1 MDTKELERFCPW
13 ARQELVGAV
22 RRGMVQLGVD
32 GAGRAQWPAG
42 SEAVAGRALSPEE
55 RARRDRLMAEAAAA
69 GDAAFAEREA
79 YSWFNRLMALR
90 YMELHGLLPWG
101 GRALSAADGSFAP
114 ELATRAA
121 DLPLASLDRAAYLER
136 AAESDDEGAFR
147 LALEAACAELAGALP
162 GVFEGASCDLLP
174 KGLLARGEHNVLQH
188 LVEDVPEDSWEDVEA
203 LGWAYQF
210 YNSERKDD
218 FFKSKRKA
226 TVEDI
231 APATQLFTPDWI
243 VRYMV
248 QNSLGRL
255 WMLNNPDSPLKQR
268 MEFYIEPDAE
278 HEDFLRISGP
288 EEITFLDP
296 ACGSG
301 HILVYAFQ
309 LLTEMYREHG
319 WRDRDIARS
328 ILESNLFGYEIDPRA
343 AQIAQ
348 TALCMEA
355 LSLDRR
361 WLSRGVAADVRVLQ
375 SIKIDQD
382 ALDPASAL
390 RERPQ
395 PLDALERL
403 GEIGSLFE
411 PSPDDMGALKAE
423 LMHSLSDDLFVAKAQ
438 DSVKE
443 AHDTCEAL
451 SRRFDVVVANPP
463 YMGSSSFNPFVAKW
477 IKKSYPDSCRDLCTA
492 FIERGYKLAKDRGYA
507 AMVTMQSWMFLGSFE
522 RMRERM
528 IERAG
533 IVSMAHIGPRAFD
546 AIGGEVVNVTAAI
559 LHNAPMAGEGSYIR
573 LVDVAGSEPKRA
585 ALLEAVQ
592 NPGCGWFYRADASSF
607 HDIPGSPI
615 AYWVGNGIRNIINSE
630 NRSSTRFEVGSGLST
645 GDNERFLRYHWE
657 VSSSE
662 LSADGITPAK
672 WYFFQKGG
680 EFRKWYG
687 NLEHVVNWREDGRE
701 IKYWVTHNPRD
712 PKTTSWSRRIFNTH
726 LYFKDGISWSVIS
739 SSLISFRWIDSRAM
753 ISNAAGGLFDMS
765 DTGCFSSDLLYTLAA
780 FNTSQWAMV
789 FNLFNPTLN
798 FSSGIISKA
807 PLPLNGSA
815 EKESVISIAQQCVHL
830 SQLDWDTRETSCDF
844 KRNALL

>member
-13 ARQELVGAV
+13 ARQELVDAV

-32 GAGRAQWPAG
+32 QASREQWPAG

-55 RARRDRLMAEAAAA
+55 RTRRDRLMAGAAAA

-121 DLPLASLDRAAYLER
+121 DLPLANLDRAAYLER

-174 KGLLARGEHNVLQH
+174 KGLLARGEHNVVQH
-188 LVEDVPEDSWEDVEA
+188 LVEDVPEASWEDVEA

-226 TVEDI
+226 AAEDI

-255 WMLNNPDSPLKQR
+255 WMLNNPESPLKGQ
-268 MEFYIEPDAE
+268 MEFYIDPDAE
-278 HEDFLRISGP
+278 HEDFLRVSGP

-309 LLTEMYREHG
+309 LLTEMYRERG

-328 ILESNLFGYEIDPRA
+328 ILESNLSGYEIDPRA
-343 AQIAQ
+343 VQIAQ

-361 WLSRGVAADVRVLQ
+361 WLSRGVAADVRVLGNIELDEEQ
-375 SIKIDQD
+375 VPDTLAKSGLAD
-382 ALDPASAL
+382 AISH
-390 RERPQ
+390 
-395 PLDALERL
+395 L
-403 GEIGSLFE
+403 GEIGSLLD
-411 PSPDDMGALKAE
+411 PTA
-423 LMHSLSDDLFVAKAQ
+423 DDLAVLDAAVATIGSSDLLGSALRGQ
-438 DSVKE
+438 LLE
-443 AHDTCEAL
+443 ARGQLGAL

-463 YMGSSSFNPFVAKW
+463 YMGSGSFNPFVAKW
-477 IKKSYPDSCRDLCTA
+477 IKKHYPDSCRDLCTA

-546 AIGGEVVNVTAAI
+546 AIGGEVVNVTAAV
-559 LHNAPMAGEGSYIR
+559 LHNAPLAGEGSYIR
-573 LVDVAGSEPKRA
+573 LVDIAGSEPKRA
-585 ALLEAVQ
+585 ALLEAVR
-592 NPGCGWFYRADASSF
+592 NPDCGWFHRADASTF

-615 AYWVGNGIRNIINSE
+615 AYWASEGLLTAFSTGQKVKDVCRPTAGIR
-630 NRSSTRFEVGSGLST
+630 T
-645 GDNERFLRYHWE
+645 GDNEQFLRLWWE
-657 VSSSE
+657 PST
-662 LSADGITPAK
+662 SAFYNPSLGTDESNRNKARWFPCT
-672 WYFFQKGG
+672 KGG
-680 EFRKWYG
+680 PFRKWYG
-687 NLEHVVNWREDGRE
+687 NLEYALDWEDDGRRLR
-701 IKYWVTHNPRD
+701 KFPGCDNAG
-712 PKTTSWSRRIFNTH
+712 TSYFFQLGCTWST
-726 LYFKDGISWSVIS
+726 IS
-739 SSLISFRWIDSRAM
+739 SSKISLRLTPKGCTYEHCGSAMFSQDINALISCAALQNSSIGDQVHSILSPSLSFREASVGNFPLALPDNLDSIVKLATSN
-753 ISNAAGGLFDMS
+753 IS
-765 DTGCFSSDLLYTLAA
+765 Y
-780 FNTSQWAMV
+780 
-789 FNLFNPTLN
+789 
-798 FSSGIISKA
+798 SKT
-807 PLPLNGSA
+807 
-815 EKESVISIAQQCVHL
+815 
-830 SQLDWDTRETSCDF
+830 DWDSQETSWGF
-844 KRNALL
+844 KRNPLV

>member
-22 RRGMVQLGVD
+22 RHGMVQLGVD
-32 GAGRAQWPAG
+32 EAGRAQWPAG

-55 RARRDRLMAEAAAA
+55 RERRDRLMAEAAAA
-69 GDAAFAEREA
+69 GDDAFAEREA

-121 DLPLASLDRAAYLER
+121 DLPLANLDRAAYLER

-174 KGLLARGEHNVLQH
+174 KGLLARGEHNVIQR

-226 TVEDI
+226 VAEDI

-255 WMLNNPDSPLKQR
+255 WMLNNPESPLKQR
-268 MEFYIEPDAE
+268 MEFYIEPDAV
-278 HEDFLRISGP
+278 HEDFLRVAGP
-288 EEITFLDP
+288 EEITFCDP

-309 LLTEMYREHG
+309 LLAEMYRERG

-328 ILESNLFGYEIDPRA
+328 ILEKNLSGYEIDPRA

-355 LSLDRR
+355 LALDRR
-361 WLSRGVAADVRVLQ
+361 WLSRGVAADVRVLGNIQ
-375 SIKIDQD
+375 IDRD

-390 RERPQ
+390 REAPQ
-395 PLDALERL
+395 LLDALGHL
-403 GEIGSLFE
+403 GEIGSLLE
-411 PSPDDMGALKAE
+411 PSPDDLGALKAE
-423 LMHSLSDDLFVAKAQ
+423 LMHALSGDLFVAKAQ
-438 DSVKE
+438 DGVKD
-443 AHDTCEAL
+443 AHDACEAL

-477 IKKSYPDSCRDLCTA
+477 IKKRYPDSCRDLCTA
-492 FIERGYKLAKDRGYA
+492 FIERGYKLAKERGYA

-522 RMRERM
+522 KMRERM

-546 AIGGEVVNVTAAI
+546 AIGGEVVNVTAAV
-559 LHNAPMAGEGSYIR
+559 LHNAPLAGEGSYIR

-585 ALLEAVQ
+585 ALLEAVR
-592 NPGCGWFYRADASSF
+592 NPGCGWFHRADASTF

-615 AYWVGNGIRNIINSE
+615 AYWASEAMHEAFRKGAPFKEIAHPRVGMQ
-630 NRSSTRFEVGSGLST
+630 T
-645 GDNERFLRYHWE
+645 GKNDRFLRLWWE
-657 VSSSE
+657 IPAADFSKQSASE
-662 LSADGITPAK
+662 DEFKKTGCK
-672 WYFFQKGG
+672 WAPYNKGG
-680 EFRKWYG
+680 SFRKWYG
-687 NLEHVVNWREDGRE
+687 NLDYVVLWKNEGEAIKALDEGESRCFSILPVNKRFVKSITWTDITSSGTHFRLRPIGSLYDIKGMSCFPDSTMENAILSFSNSSVAAKMLGILAPTMNNQVGDIGKLPILE
-701 IKYWVTHNPRD
+701 IQSDDLSRINSMVANLVKLSQADWD
-712 PKTTSWSRRIFNTH
+712 SQETSW
-726 LYFKDGISWSVIS
+726 
-739 SSLISFRWIDSRAM
+739 
-753 ISNAAGGLFDMS
+753 
-765 DTGCFSSDLLYTLAA
+765 
-780 FNTSQWAMV
+780 
-789 FNLFNPTLN
+789 
-798 FSSGIISKA
+798 
-807 PLPLNGSA
+807 
-815 EKESVISIAQQCVHL
+815 
-830 SQLDWDTRETSCDF
+830 DF
-844 KRNALL
+844 KRNPLL

>member
-22 RRGMVQLGVD
+22 VRGMVQLGVD
-32 GAGRAQWPAG
+32 EAGRAQWPAG
-42 SEAVAGRALSPEE
+42 SEAVAGRALSPAE
-55 RARRDRLMAEAAAA
+55 RERRDRLMAEAAAA
-69 GDAAFAEREA
+69 GDAAFAERDA

-136 AAESDDEGAFR
+136 AAKSDDEGAFR

-174 KGLLARGEHNVLQH
+174 KGLLARGEHNVIQH

-226 TVEDI
+226 AAEDI

-255 WMLNNPDSPLKQR
+255 WMLNNPESPLRDK

-278 HEDFLRISGP
+278 REDFLRVSGP
-288 EEITFLDP
+288 EEITFCDP

-301 HILVYAFQ
+301 HILVYAFR
-309 LLTEMYREHG
+309 LLTEMYRERG

-328 ILESNLFGYEIDPRA
+328 ILESNLSGYEIDPRA

-361 WLSRGVAADVRVLQ
+361 WLSRGVSADVRVLSNIELDEEQ
-375 SIKIDQD
+375 LPDTLAKSGLAD
-382 ALDPASAL
+382 AISH
-390 RERPQ
+390 
-395 PLDALERL
+395 L
-403 GEIGSLFE
+403 GEIGSLLD
-411 PSPDDMGALKAE
+411 PTA
-423 LMHSLSDDLFVAKAQ
+423 DDLAVLDAAVATIGSSDLLGSALRGQ
-438 DSVKE
+438 LLE
-443 AHDTCEAL
+443 ARGQLGAL

-477 IKKSYPDSCRDLCTA
+477 IKKHYPDSCRDLCTA
-492 FIERGYKLAKDRGYA
+492 FIERGYRLAEDRGYA

-522 RMRERM
+522 KMRERM
-528 IERAG
+528 IEREG

-546 AIGGEVVNVTAAI
+546 AIGGEVVNVTAAV
-559 LHNAPMAGEGSYIR
+559 LHNAPLSGKGSYIR
-573 LVDVAGSEPKRA
+573 LVDIAGSEPKRA
-585 ALLEAVQ
+585 ALLEAIQ
-592 NPGCGWFYRADASSF
+592 NPDCGWFHRADASTF

-615 AYWVGNGIRNIINSE
+615 AYWASEAMHEAFKNGTPLKDECPIHSGVRTGNNDAFLRFWWEVEDDRICTNSI
-630 NRSSTRFEVGSGLST
+630 STDSAKASGRKWFPCNKGGGSESGLATT
-645 GDNERFLRYHWE
+645 G
-657 VSSSE
+657 
-662 LSADGITPAK
+662 LS
-672 WYFFQKGG
+672 
-680 EFRKWYG
+680 
-687 NLEHVVNWREDGRE
+687 
-701 IKYWVTHNPRD
+701 
-712 PKTTSWSRRIFNTH
+712 
-726 LYFKDGISWSVIS
+726 
-739 SSLISFRWIDSRAM
+739 
-753 ISNAAGGLFDMS
+753 
-765 DTGCFSSDLLYTLAA
+765 
-780 FNTSQWAMV
+780 
-789 FNLFNPTLN
+789 
-798 FSSGIISKA
+798 
-807 PLPLNGSA
+807 
-815 EKESVISIAQQCVHL
+815 
-830 SQLDWDTRETSCDF
+830 
-844 KRNALL
+844 

>member
-13 ARQELVGAV
+13 ARVELVDAV

-32 GAGRAQWPAG
+32 QAGRAQWPAG

-55 RARRDRLMAEAAAA
+55 RERRDRLMAGAAAA

-101 GRALSAADGSFAP
+101 GRALSAADGSFDP
-114 ELATRAA
+114 ELATHAA

-174 KGLLARGEHNVLQH
+174 KGLLARGEHSVIQH

-210 YNSERKDD
+210 YNSELKAD

-226 TVEDI
+226 AAEDI

-255 WMLNNPDSPLKQR
+255 WMLNNPESPLRDK
-268 MEFYIEPDAE
+268 MEFYIEPDAD
-278 HEDFLRISGP
+278 HEDFLRVAGP
-288 EEITFLDP
+288 EEIAFCDP

-309 LLTEMYREHG
+309 LLTEMYRERG

-328 ILESNLFGYEIDPRA
+328 ILESNLSGYEIDPRA

-355 LSLDRR
+355 LALDRR
-361 WLSRGVAADVRVLQ
+361 WLSRGVAADVRVLGNIELDEEQ
-375 SIKIDQD
+375 LPETYVKREMADAIRHLGEVGSLLDPD
-382 ALDPASAL
+382 EADLAALDAAIADAGAADLLGSAL
-390 RERPQ
+390 RGQLQEARGQ
-395 PLDALERL
+395 L
-403 GEIGSLFE
+403 G
-411 PSPDDMGALKAE
+411 
-423 LMHSLSDDLFVAKAQ
+423 
-438 DSVKE
+438 
-443 AHDTCEAL
+443 AL
-451 SRRFDVVVANPP
+451 SRRFDVAVANPP
-463 YMGSSSFNPFVAKW
+463 YMGSGSFNPFVAKW
-477 IKKSYPDSCRDLCTA
+477 IKKNYPDSCRDLCTA
-492 FIERGYKLAKDRGYA
+492 FIERGYKLAKERGYA

-528 IERAG
+528 IEQTG

-546 AIGGEVVNVTAAI
+546 AIGGEVVNVTAAV
-559 LHNAPMAGEGSYIR
+559 LHNAPLAGEGSYIR
-573 LVDVAGSEPKRA
+573 LVDVAGSDPKRA
-585 ALLEAVQ
+585 TLLEAVR
-592 NPGCGWFYRADASSF
+592 NPGCGWFHRADASTF

-615 AYWVGNGIRNIINSE
+615 AYWASEGLMARFKAGQLLSEIAIPKMGLQTGNND
-630 NRSSTRFEVGSGLST
+630 L
-645 GDNERFLRYHWE
+645 FLRFWWE
-657 VSSSE
+657 VSDSRCHRDCPDTEAAVASHQRWF
-662 LSADGITPAK
+662 PCN
-672 WYFFQKGG
+672 KGG
-680 EFRKWYG
+680 NYRKWYG
-687 NLEHVVNWREDGRE
+687 NNYWIVNWENAGEAIQRHPSGNSSGQE
-701 IKYWVTHNPRD
+701 H
-712 PKTTSWSRRIFNTH
+712 
-726 LYFKDGISWSVIS
+726 YFKEGVTWGLVSGSPLSVRYSLPGTIFTNPGPMCIPVDHESLLYALGLLNSVIATE
-739 SSLISFRWIDSRAM
+739 SLKLI
-753 ISNAAGGLFDMS
+753 
-765 DTGCFSSDLLYTLAA
+765 T
-780 FNTSQWAMV
+780 
-789 FNLFNPTLN
+789 PTLN
-798 FSSGIISKA
+798 NSSGDLAKI
-807 PLPLNGSA
+807 PLADNQARNTPQVNA
-815 EKESVISIAQQCVHL
+815 HVKRCVSL
-830 SQLDWDTRETSCDF
+830 SQSDYIALETSWDF
-844 KRNALL
+844 KRNPLL

>member
-13 ARQELVGAV
+13 ARQELVDAV
-22 RRGMVQLGVD
+22 MRGMVQLGVD
-32 GAGRAQWPAG
+32 EAGRAQWPAG

-55 RARRDRLMAEAAAA
+55 RERRDRLMAGAAEA
-69 GDAAFAEREA
+69 GDGAFAEREA

-174 KGLLARGEHNVLQH
+174 KGLLARGEHSVVQH
-188 LVEDVPEDSWEDVEA
+188 LVEDVPEASWEDVEA

-210 YNSERKDD
+210 YNSGRKDD

-226 TVEDI
+226 AADDI

-255 WMLNNPDSPLKQR
+255 WMLNNPESPLRDK

-278 HEDFLRISGP
+278 HEDFLRVSGP
-288 EEITFLDP
+288 EEITFCDP

-309 LLTEMYREHG
+309 LLTEMYRERG

-328 ILESNLFGYEIDPRA
+328 ILEKNLSGYEIDPRA

-348 TALCMEA
+348 TTLCMEA
-355 LSLDRR
+355 LTLDRR
-361 WLSRGVAADVRVLQ
+361 WLSRGVSADVRVLGNIELDEEQ
-375 SIKIDQD
+375 LPETYVKRELADAIRHLGEVGSLLDPGEAD
-382 ALDPASAL
+382 LAALDAAIADAGAADLLGSAL
-390 RERPQ
+390 RGQ
-395 PLDALERL
+395 LLEARGQL
-403 GEIGSLFE
+403 
-411 PSPDDMGALKAE
+411 
-423 LMHSLSDDLFVAKAQ
+423 
-438 DSVKE
+438 
-443 AHDTCEAL
+443 EAL

-477 IKKSYPDSCRDLCTA
+477 IKKRYPDSCRDLCTA
-492 FIERGYKLAKDRGYA
+492 FIERGYKLAKERGYA

-522 RMRERM
+522 KMRERM

-546 AIGGEVVNVTAAI
+546 AIGGEVVNVTAAV
-559 LHNAPMAGEGSYIR
+559 LHNAPLSGKGSYIR
-573 LVDVAGSEPKRA
+573 LVNIAGSEPKRA
-585 ALLEAVQ
+585 ALLEAIR
-592 NPGCGWFYRADASSF
+592 NPDCGWFHRADASTF

-615 AYWVGNGIRNIINSE
+615 AYWVGEGCLNSFKRE
-630 NRSSTRFEVGSGLST
+630 ALSTMATLKMGLST
-645 GDNERFLRYHWE
+645 GDNNRFYRAWWE
-657 VSSSE
+657 VSYPKIIMGCRNLE
-662 LSADGITPAK
+662 SAGNHDDK
-672 WYFFQKGG
+672 WYPCNRGG
-680 EFRKWYG
+680 EYRKWYG
-687 NLEHVVNWREDGRE
+687 N
-701 IKYWVTHNPRD
+701 
-712 PKTTSWSRRIFNTH
+712 TTSIIDWSNQG
-726 LYFKDGISWSVIS
+726 DGIINNFKNGKQASRPQNLSWSFKPGFTWN
-739 SSLISFRWIDSRAM
+739 LITSDETSTRCLPQGFMFDQ
-753 ISNAAGGLFDMS
+753 AGCMGFPK
-765 DTGCFSSDLLYTLAA
+765 
-780 FNTSQWAMV
+780 NTSQTFYLIALLNSAV
-789 FNLFNPTLN
+789 ASSILKLLNPTLN
-798 FSSGIISKA
+798 CPPGVMGQIPAIVSDNEAIVAMTAEESIDISRTDW
-807 PLPLNGSA
+807 NSQ
-815 EKESVISIAQQCVHL
+815 EIS
-830 SQLDWDTRETSCDF
+830 WDF
-844 KRNALL
+844 KRNPLV

>member
-32 GAGRAQWPAG
+32 EAGRAQWPAG

-55 RARRDRLMAEAAAA
+55 RERRDRLMAEAAAA
-69 GDAAFAEREA
+69 GDDAFAEREA

-121 DLPLASLDRAAYLER
+121 DLPLANLDRAAYLER

-174 KGLLARGEHNVLQH
+174 KGLLARGEHNVIQR

-226 TVEDI
+226 VAEDI

-255 WMLNNPDSPLKQR
+255 WMLNNPESPLKQR
-268 MEFYIEPDAE
+268 MEFYIEPDAV
-278 HEDFLRISGP
+278 HEDFLRVAGP
-288 EEITFLDP
+288 EEITFCDP

-309 LLTEMYREHG
+309 LLAEMYRERG

-328 ILESNLFGYEIDPRA
+328 ILEKNLSGYEIDPRA

-355 LSLDRR
+355 LALDRR
-361 WLSRGVAADVRVLQ
+361 WLSRGVAADVRVLGNIQ
-375 SIKIDQD
+375 IDRD

-390 RERPQ
+390 REAPQ
-395 PLDALERL
+395 LLDALGHL
-403 GEIGSLFE
+403 GEIGSLLE
-411 PSPDDMGALKAE
+411 PSPDDLGALKAE
-423 LMHSLSDDLFVAKAQ
+423 LMHALSGDLFVAKAQ
-438 DSVKE
+438 DGVKD
-443 AHDTCEAL
+443 AHDACEAL

-477 IKKSYPDSCRDLCTA
+477 IKKRYPDSCRDLCTA
-492 FIERGYKLAKDRGYA
+492 FIERGYKLAKERGYA

-522 RMRERM
+522 KMRERM

-546 AIGGEVVNVTAAI
+546 AIGGEVVNVTAAV
-559 LHNAPMAGEGSYIR
+559 LHNAPLAGEGSYIR

-585 ALLEAVQ
+585 ALLEAVR
-592 NPGCGWFYRADASSF
+592 NPGCGWFHRADASTF

-615 AYWVGNGIRNIINSE
+615 AYWASEAMHEAFRKGAPFKEIAHPRVGMQ
-630 NRSSTRFEVGSGLST
+630 T
-645 GDNERFLRYHWE
+645 GKNDRFLRLWWE
-657 VSSSE
+657 IPAADFSKQSASE
-662 LSADGITPAK
+662 DEFKKTGCK
-672 WYFFQKGG
+672 WAPYNKGG
-680 EFRKWYG
+680 SFRKWYG
-687 NLEHVVNWREDGRE
+687 NLDYVVLWKNEGEAIKALDEGESRCFSILPVNKRFVKSITWTDITSSGTHFRLRPIGSLYDIKGMSCFPDSTMENAILSFSNSSVAAKMLGILAPTMNNQVGDIGKLPILE
-701 IKYWVTHNPRD
+701 IQSDDLSRINSMVANLVKLSQADWD
-712 PKTTSWSRRIFNTH
+712 SQETSW
-726 LYFKDGISWSVIS
+726 
-739 SSLISFRWIDSRAM
+739 
-753 ISNAAGGLFDMS
+753 
-765 DTGCFSSDLLYTLAA
+765 
-780 FNTSQWAMV
+780 
-789 FNLFNPTLN
+789 
-798 FSSGIISKA
+798 
-807 PLPLNGSA
+807 
-815 EKESVISIAQQCVHL
+815 
-830 SQLDWDTRETSCDF
+830 DF
-844 KRNALL
+844 KRNPLL

>member
-13 ARQELVGAV
+13 ARVELVGAV

-32 GAGRAQWPAG
+32 EAGRAQWPAG

-55 RARRDRLMAEAAAA
+55 CGRRDRLMAAAAAA
-69 GDAAFAEREA
+69 GDDAFAEREA

-121 DLPLASLDRAAYLER
+121 DLPLPSLDRAAYLDR

-147 LALEAACAELAGALP
+147 LALEAACSELAPALP

-174 KGLLARGEHNVLQH
+174 KGLLARGEHSVIQH
-188 LVEDVPEDSWEDVEA
+188 LVEDVPEAAWEDVEA

-226 TVEDI
+226 AAEDI

-255 WMLNNPDSPLKQR
+255 WMLNNPESLLRDK

-278 HEDFLRISGP
+278 HEDFLRVAGP

-309 LLTEMYREHG
+309 LLTEMYRERG

-328 ILESNLFGYEIDPRA
+328 ILERNLSGYEIDPRA

-375 SIKIDQD
+375 NIELDEEQLPETYVKRDLADAIRHLGEVGSLLDPGEAD
-382 ALDPASAL
+382 LAALDAAIADAGAADLLGSAL
-390 RERPQ
+390 RGQ
-395 PLDALERL
+395 LLEARRQL
-403 GEIGSLFE
+403 G
-411 PSPDDMGALKAE
+411 
-423 LMHSLSDDLFVAKAQ
+423 
-438 DSVKE
+438 
-443 AHDTCEAL
+443 AL

-477 IKKSYPDSCRDLCTA
+477 VKKHYPDSCRDLCTA
-492 FIERGYKLAKDRGYA
+492 FIEREIGMAKIGGFSALITSDTCMYL
-507 AMVTMQSWMFLGSFE
+507 SSFE
-522 RMRERM
+522 SLRKKIINENTLLSLIDTR
-528 IERAG
+528 G
-533 IVSMAHIGPRAFD
+533 TNAHPDVFD
-546 AIGGEVVNVTAAI
+546 ANAGWILRHGHSEGYRGHYFKLNHKIEEKGE
-559 LHNAPMAGEGSYIR
+559 
-573 LVDVAGSEPKRA
+573 
-585 ALLEAVQ
+585 ALLEAIR
-592 NPGCGWFYRADASSF
+592 NPDCGWFYRADASSF

-615 AYWVGNGIRNIINSE
+615 AYWASEAVIDTFKNGTSLIE
-630 NRSSTRFEVGSGLST
+630 KTPTHLGMAT
-645 GDNERFLRYHWE
+645 CDNNRFLRLWWE
-657 VSSSE
+657 PQALAV
-662 LSADGITPAK
+662 GTPIEFENDCDKRWAP
-672 WYFFQKGG
+672 YNKGG
-680 EFRKWYG
+680 IFRKWSG
-687 NLEHVVNWREDGRE
+687 NDEYVVDW
-701 IKYWVTHNPRD
+701 
-712 PKTTSWSRRIFNTH
+712 
-726 LYFKDGISWSVIS
+726 KDSGEYINSCGAVMVKDSLRFTEMISWTRVS
-739 SSLISFRWIDSRAM
+739 SAVLAVRYKT
-753 ISNAAGGLFDMS
+753 AGYLFDM
-765 DTGCFSSDLLYTLAA
+765 TGPGAFGSHDNLIRRLAFLNSAVAMHVASFMSASIDFQPGQIGRYPIIENDQSNDAISSLA
-780 FNTSQWAMV
+780 
-789 FNLFNPTLN
+789 
-798 FSSGIISKA
+798 GICIELSKA
-807 PLPLNGSA
+807 
-815 EKESVISIAQQCVHL
+815 
-830 SQLDWDTRETSCDF
+830 DWDSQETSWDF
-844 KRNALL
+844 KRNPLV

>member
-22 RRGMVQLGVD
+22 MRGMVQLGVD
-32 GAGRAQWPAG
+32 EAGREQWPAG

-55 RARRDRLMAEAAAA
+55 RGRRDRLMAEAAAA

-101 GRALSAADGSFAP
+101 GRALSAADGSFDP

-121 DLPLASLDRAAYLER
+121 DLPLAGLDRAAYLER

-174 KGLLARGEHNVLQH
+174 KGLLARGEHNVIQH

-226 TVEDI
+226 AAEDI

-255 WMLNNPDSPLKQR
+255 WMLNNPESPLRDK

-278 HEDFLRISGP
+278 HEDFLRASGP
-288 EEITFLDP
+288 EEITFCDP

-309 LLTEMYREHG
+309 LLTEMYRERG

-328 ILESNLFGYEIDPRA
+328 ILESNLSGYEIDPRA

-361 WLSRGVAADVRVLQ
+361 WLSRGLAADVRVLQ
-375 SIKIDQD
+375 NIELDEEQVPETYVKKDLADAIRHLGEVGSLLDPGEAD
-382 ALDPASAL
+382 LAALDAAIADVGAADLLGSTL
-390 RERPQ
+390 RGQ
-395 PLDALERL
+395 LLEARGQL
-403 GEIGSLFE
+403 G
-411 PSPDDMGALKAE
+411 
-423 LMHSLSDDLFVAKAQ
+423 
-438 DSVKE
+438 
-443 AHDTCEAL
+443 AL

-477 IKKSYPDSCRDLCTA
+477 IKKRYPDSCRDLCTA

-522 RMRERM
+522 KMRERM

-546 AIGGEVVNVTAAI
+546 AIGGEVVNVTAAV
-559 LHNAPMAGEGSYIR
+559 LHNASLAGEGSYIR

-585 ALLEAVQ
+585 ALLEAIQ
-592 NPGCGWFYRADASSF
+592 NPDCGWFYRADASTF

-615 AYWVGNGIRNIINSE
+615 AYWASE
-630 NRSSTRFEVGSGLST
+630 NLLKSFASDSPLRANVLPRSGFST
-645 GDNERFLRYHWE
+645 GDNDRFIHYWWE
-657 VSSSE
+657 NHRGSFSPDQTSLQAAETSSF
-662 LSADGITPAK
+662 K
-672 WYFFQKGG
+672 WFPLNKGG
-680 EFRKWYG
+680 GFRKWYG
-687 NLEHVVNWREDGRE
+687 NSIYSVLWENSADAMKQLPGYRSGCSEYYFLEGLTWG
-701 IKYWVTHNPRD
+701 T
-712 PKTTSWSRRIFNTH
+712 
-726 LYFKDGISWSVIS
+726 IS
-739 SSLISFRWIDSRAM
+739 SSIFSGRYSPVGYMPNRKGAMAFSKSREM
-753 ISNAAGGLFDMS
+753 LLHGLGFLN
-765 DTGCFSSDLLYTLAA
+765 SSIANCMLDFTA
-780 FNTSQWAMV
+780 
-789 FNLFNPTLN
+789 PTLDYSEGPIGSLPFRTN
-798 FSSGIISKA
+798 GVEATASTVDESIKLSKA
-807 PLPLNGSA
+807 
-815 EKESVISIAQQCVHL
+815 
-830 SQLDWDTRETSCDF
+830 DWDSQETSWDF
-844 KRNALL
+844 KRNPLI

>member
-13 ARQELVGAV
+13 ARVELVDAV

-32 GAGRAQWPAG
+32 QAGREQWPAG

-55 RARRDRLMAEAAAA
+55 RERRDRLMAQAAAA

-101 GRALSAADGSFAP
+101 GRALSAADGSFSP

-147 LALEAACAELAGALP
+147 LALEAACAELAPALP

-174 KGLLARGEHNVLQH
+174 KGLLSRGEHGVVQH
-188 LVEDVPEDSWEDVEA
+188 LVEDVPEDAWEDVEA

-218 FFKSKRKA
+218 FFKSRRKA
-226 TVEDI
+226 AAEDI

-255 WMLNNPDSPLKQR
+255 WMLNNPESPLKGQ

-278 HEDFLRISGP
+278 HEDFLRVSGP

-309 LLTEMYREHG
+309 LLTEMYRERG

-328 ILESNLFGYEIDPRA
+328 ILESNLSGYEIDPRA

-361 WLSRGVAADVRVLQ
+361 WLTRGVTADVRVLGNIELDEEQ
-375 SIKIDQD
+375 LPKTYVKRELADAIRHLGEVGSLLDPGEAD
-382 ALDPASAL
+382 LAALDAAIADAGAADLLGSAL
-390 RERPQ
+390 RGQ
-395 PLDALERL
+395 L
-403 GEIGSLFE
+403 
-411 PSPDDMGALKAE
+411 
-423 LMHSLSDDLFVAKAQ
+423 Q
-438 DSVKE
+438 E
-443 AHDTCEAL
+443 ARGQLEAL

-477 IKKSYPDSCRDLCTA
+477 IKKRYPDSCRDLCTA
-492 FIERGYKLAKDRGYA
+492 FIERGYKLAKERGYA

-522 RMRERM
+522 KMRERM

-546 AIGGEVVNVTAAI
+546 AIGGEVVNVTAAV
-559 LHNAPMAGEGSYIR
+559 LHNAPLAGEGSYIR

-585 ALLEAVQ
+585 ALLEAVR
-592 NPGCGWFYRADASSF
+592 NPDCGWFHRADASTF

-615 AYWVGNGIRNIINSE
+615 AYWANESLMALF
-630 NRSSTRFEVGSGLST
+630 NRSKLSAIGSAQEGIKT
-645 GDNERFLRYHWE
+645 GDNEKFLRFWFE
-657 VSSSE
+657 VQLGGTNINSTIPQ
-662 LSADGITPAK
+662 AAK
-672 WYFFQKGG
+672 WQITSKAG
-680 EFRKWYG
+680 ESRRWFGAHYIVT
-687 NLEHVVNWREDGRE
+687 NFADNGRE
-701 IKYWVTHNPRD
+701 MLATGHAAITAVHNFYRDAMTWNRIGGARLAFRYLPKGFIPNMGGLCFYPNNPCDLYCVIAFCNSSTAQTELAILNPSTSFPPGTISNICGFELEANEKSQIHDMASRCIKLS
-712 PKTTSWSRRIFNTH
+712 KTDWDSQE
-726 LYFKDGISWSVIS
+726 ISW
-739 SSLISFRWIDSRAM
+739 
-753 ISNAAGGLFDMS
+753 
-765 DTGCFSSDLLYTLAA
+765 
-780 FNTSQWAMV
+780 
-789 FNLFNPTLN
+789 
-798 FSSGIISKA
+798 
-807 PLPLNGSA
+807 
-815 EKESVISIAQQCVHL
+815 
-830 SQLDWDTRETSCDF
+830 DF
-844 KRNALL
+844 KRNPLV

>member
-13 ARQELVGAV
+13 ARQELVDAV

-32 GAGRAQWPAG
+32 QASREQWPAG

-55 RARRDRLMAEAAAA
+55 RTRRDRLMAGAAAA

-121 DLPLASLDRAAYLER
+121 DLPLANLDRAAYLER

-174 KGLLARGEHNVLQH
+174 KGLLARGEHNVVQH
-188 LVEDVPEDSWEDVEA
+188 LVEDVPEASWEDVEA

-226 TVEDI
+226 AAEDI

-255 WMLNNPDSPLKQR
+255 WMLNNPESPLKGQ
-268 MEFYIEPDAE
+268 MEFYIDPDAE
-278 HEDFLRISGP
+278 HEDFLRVSGP

-309 LLTEMYREHG
+309 LLTEMYRERG

-328 ILESNLFGYEIDPRA
+328 ILESNLSGYEIDPRA
-343 AQIAQ
+343 VQIAQ

-361 WLSRGVAADVRVLQ
+361 WLSRGVAADVRVLGNIELDEEQ
-375 SIKIDQD
+375 VPDTLAKSGLAD
-382 ALDPASAL
+382 AISH
-390 RERPQ
+390 
-395 PLDALERL
+395 L
-403 GEIGSLFE
+403 GEIGSLLD
-411 PSPDDMGALKAE
+411 PTA
-423 LMHSLSDDLFVAKAQ
+423 DDLAVLDAAVATIGSSDLLGSALRGQ
-438 DSVKE
+438 LLE
-443 AHDTCEAL
+443 ARGQLGAL

-463 YMGSSSFNPFVAKW
+463 YMGSGSFNPFVAKW
-477 IKKSYPDSCRDLCTA
+477 IKKHYPDSCRDLCTA

-533 IVSMAHIGPRAFD
+533 
-546 AIGGEVVNVTAAI
+546 
-559 LHNAPMAGEGSYIR
+559 
-573 LVDVAGSEPKRA
+573 SEPKRA
-585 ALLEAVQ
+585 ALLEAVR
-592 NPGCGWFYRADASSF
+592 NPDCGWFHRADASTF

-615 AYWVGNGIRNIINSE
+615 AYWASEGLLTAFSTGQKVKDVCRPTAGIR
-630 NRSSTRFEVGSGLST
+630 T
-645 GDNERFLRYHWE
+645 GDNEQFLRLWWE
-657 VSSSE
+657 PST
-662 LSADGITPAK
+662 SAFYNPSLGTDESNRNKARWFPCT
-672 WYFFQKGG
+672 KGG
-680 EFRKWYG
+680 PFRKWYG
-687 NLEHVVNWREDGRE
+687 NLEYALDWEDDGRRLR
-701 IKYWVTHNPRD
+701 KFPGCDNAG
-712 PKTTSWSRRIFNTH
+712 TSYFFQLGCTWST
-726 LYFKDGISWSVIS
+726 IS
-739 SSLISFRWIDSRAM
+739 SSKISLRLTPKGCTYEHCGSAMFSQDINALISCAALQNSSIGDQVHSILSPSLSFREASVGNFPLALPDNLDSIVKLATSN
-753 ISNAAGGLFDMS
+753 IS
-765 DTGCFSSDLLYTLAA
+765 Y
-780 FNTSQWAMV
+780 
-789 FNLFNPTLN
+789 
-798 FSSGIISKA
+798 SKT
-807 PLPLNGSA
+807 
-815 EKESVISIAQQCVHL
+815 
-830 SQLDWDTRETSCDF
+830 DWDSQETSWGF
-844 KRNALL
+844 KRNPLV

>member
-13 ARQELVGAV
+13 ARQELVDAV
-22 RRGMVQLGVD
+22 MRGMVQLGVD
-32 GAGRAQWPAG
+32 EAGRAQWPAG
-42 SEAVAGRALSPEE
+42 SEAVTGRALSPEE
-55 RARRDRLMAEAAAA
+55 RERRDRLMAEAAAA

-101 GRALSAADGSFAP
+101 GRALSAADGSFNP

-121 DLPLASLDRAAYLER
+121 DLPLAHLDRAAYLER

-147 LALEAACAELAGALP
+147 LALEAACAELAGALT

-174 KGLLARGEHNVLQH
+174 KGLLARGEHNVIQH

-226 TVEDI
+226 AAEDI

-255 WMLNNPDSPLKQR
+255 WMLNNPESPLRDK

-278 HEDFLRISGP
+278 HEDFLRASGP
-288 EEITFLDP
+288 EEITFCDP

-309 LLTEMYREHG
+309 LLTEMYRERG

-328 ILESNLFGYEIDPRA
+328 ILEKNLSGYEIDPRA

-361 WLSRGVAADVRVLQ
+361 WLSRGVSADVRVLQ
-375 SIKIDQD
+375 SIQIDQD
-382 ALDPASAL
+382 ALDPASAF

-395 PLDALERL
+395 LLDALEHL

-423 LMHSLSDDLFVAKAQ
+423 LMHSLSGDLFVAKAQ

-477 IKKSYPDSCRDLCTA
+477 IKKHYPDSCRDLFSA
-492 FIERGYKLAKDRGYA
+492 FIERISRFSDEHGEVGI
-507 AMVTMQSWMFLGSFE
+507 MCPFVWMFIGSYEKLRNFIIDE
-522 RMRERM
+522 KTLTSLIQLEYSGF
-528 IERAG
+528 AG
-533 IVSMAHIGPRAFD
+533 ATVPICTFTFHNRHI
-546 AIGGEVVNVTAAI
+546 
-559 LHNAPMAGEGSYIR
+559 AGYEGSYVR
-573 LVDVAGSEPKRA
+573 LSDFVGAANQAPKA
-585 ALLEAVQ
+585 LEAIQ
-592 NPGCGWFYRADASSF
+592 NPDCGWFHRADASTF

-615 AYWVGNGIRNIINSE
+615 AYLAGTALHSAFNSNPSLSDAASLAQGLKCGDTE
-630 NRSSTRFEVGSGLST
+630 RFTRIWFEVPSRKVLNFNKTSARAKWHFILDG
-645 GDNERFLRYHWE
+645 GDYRKWAGNVLDVVNWENDGHEIKSFKDSNGKLRSRVQNERFYH
-657 VSSSE
+657 
-662 LSADGITPAK
+662 
-672 WYFFQKGG
+672 QKGCLTWSALTSG
-680 EFRKWYG
+680 PISVRSCPSQIICGGAGYYIKPNQPNDDLLLLAFG
-687 NLEHVVNWREDGRE
+687 NSSTFLK
-701 IKYWVTHNPRD
+701 IKTIISETLNNEVGDIKRIPYANGGSYSTDIIRLSKENLDLSQADWD
-712 PKTTSWSRRIFNTH
+712 SQETSW
-726 LYFKDGISWSVIS
+726 
-739 SSLISFRWIDSRAM
+739 
-753 ISNAAGGLFDMS
+753 
-765 DTGCFSSDLLYTLAA
+765 
-780 FNTSQWAMV
+780 
-789 FNLFNPTLN
+789 
-798 FSSGIISKA
+798 
-807 PLPLNGSA
+807 
-815 EKESVISIAQQCVHL
+815 
-830 SQLDWDTRETSCDF
+830 DF
-844 KRNALL
+844 KRNPLI

>member
-13 ARQELVGAV
+13 ARQELVDAV

-32 GAGRAQWPAG
+32 EAGRAQWPAG
-42 SEAVAGRALSPEE
+42 SEAMAGRALSPEE
-55 RARRDRLMAEAAAA
+55 RARRDRLMAGAAAA

-79 YSWFNRLMALR
+79 YSWLNRLMALR

-147 LALEAACAELAGALP
+147 LALEAACAELAPALP

-174 KGLLARGEHNVLQH
+174 KGLLARGEHNVIQH
-188 LVEDVPEDSWEDVEA
+188 LVEDVPEASWEDVEA

-210 YNSERKDD
+210 YNSERKDE

-226 TVEDI
+226 AAEDI

-255 WMLNNPDSPLKQR
+255 WMLNNPESPLRDK

-278 HEDFLRISGP
+278 HEDFLRASGP
-288 EEITFLDP
+288 EEITFCDP

-309 LLTEMYREHG
+309 LLTEMYRERG

-328 ILESNLFGYEIDPRA
+328 ILEKNLSGYEIDPRA

-355 LSLDRR
+355 LALDRR

-375 SIKIDQD
+375 SIQIDQD

-395 PLDALERL
+395 LLDALEHL

-423 LMHSLSDDLFVAKAQ
+423 LMHSLSGDLFVAKAQ

-477 IKKSYPDSCRDLCTA
+477 IKKRYPNSCRDLCTA
-492 FIERGYKLAKDRGYA
+492 FIERGYGLAKERGYA

-546 AIGGEVVNVTAAI
+546 AIGGEVVNVTAAV
-559 LHNAPMAGEGSYIR
+559 LHNAPLAGEGSYIR
-573 LVDVAGSEPKRA
+573 LVDIAGSEPKRA
-585 ALLEAVQ
+585 ALLEAVR
-592 NPGCGWFYRADASSF
+592 NPDCGWFHRADASTF

-615 AYWVGNGIRNIINSE
+615 AYWASEGLLTAFSTGQKVKDVCRPTAGIR
-630 NRSSTRFEVGSGLST
+630 T
-645 GDNERFLRYHWE
+645 GDNEQFLRLWWE
-657 VSSSE
+657 PST
-662 LSADGITPAK
+662 SAFYNPSLGTDESNRNKARWFPCT
-672 WYFFQKGG
+672 KGG
-680 EFRKWYG
+680 PFRKWYG
-687 NLEHVVNWREDGRE
+687 NLEYALDWEDDGRRLR
-701 IKYWVTHNPRD
+701 KFPGCDNAG
-712 PKTTSWSRRIFNTH
+712 TSYFFQLGCTWST
-726 LYFKDGISWSVIS
+726 IS
-739 SSLISFRWIDSRAM
+739 SSKISLRLTPKGCAYEHCGSAMFSQDINALISCAALQNSSIGDQVHSILSPSLSFREASVGNFPLALPDNLDSIVKLATSN
-753 ISNAAGGLFDMS
+753 IS
-765 DTGCFSSDLLYTLAA
+765 Y
-780 FNTSQWAMV
+780 
-789 FNLFNPTLN
+789 
-798 FSSGIISKA
+798 SKT
-807 PLPLNGSA
+807 
-815 EKESVISIAQQCVHL
+815 
-830 SQLDWDTRETSCDF
+830 DWDSQETSWGF
-844 KRNALL
+844 KRNPLI

>member
-13 ARQELVGAV
+13 ARQELVDAV

-32 GAGRAQWPAG
+32 QASREQWPAG

-55 RARRDRLMAEAAAA
+55 RTRRDRLMAGAAAA

-121 DLPLASLDRAAYLER
+121 DLPLANLDRAAYLER

-174 KGLLARGEHNVLQH
+174 KGLLARGEHNVVQH
-188 LVEDVPEDSWEDVEA
+188 LVEDVPEASWEDVEA

-226 TVEDI
+226 AAEDI

-255 WMLNNPDSPLKQR
+255 WMLNNPESPLKGQ
-268 MEFYIEPDAE
+268 MEFYIDPDAE
-278 HEDFLRISGP
+278 HEDFLRVSGP

-309 LLTEMYREHG
+309 LLTEMYRERG

-328 ILESNLFGYEIDPRA
+328 ILESNLSGYEIDPRA
-343 AQIAQ
+343 VQIAQ

-361 WLSRGVAADVRVLQ
+361 WLSRGVAADVRVLGNIELDEEQ
-375 SIKIDQD
+375 VPDTLAKSGLAD
-382 ALDPASAL
+382 AISH
-390 RERPQ
+390 
-395 PLDALERL
+395 L
-403 GEIGSLFE
+403 GEIGSLLD
-411 PSPDDMGALKAE
+411 PTA
-423 LMHSLSDDLFVAKAQ
+423 DDLAVLDAAVATIGSSDLLGSALRGQ
-438 DSVKE
+438 LLE
-443 AHDTCEAL
+443 ARGQLGAL

-463 YMGSSSFNPFVAKW
+463 YMGSGSFNPFVAKW
-477 IKKSYPDSCRDLCTA
+477 IKKHYPDSCRDLCTA

-546 AIGGEVVNVTAAI
+546 AIGGEVVNVTAAV
-559 LHNAPMAGEGSYIR
+559 LHNAPLAGEGSYIR
-573 LVDVAGSEPKRA
+573 LVDIAGSEPKRA
-585 ALLEAVQ
+585 ALLEAVR
-592 NPGCGWFYRADASSF
+592 NPDCGWFHRADASTF

-615 AYWVGNGIRNIINSE
+615 AYWASEGLLTAFSTGQKVKDVCRPTAGIR
-630 NRSSTRFEVGSGLST
+630 T
-645 GDNERFLRYHWE
+645 GDNEQFLRLWWE
-657 VSSSE
+657 PST
-662 LSADGITPAK
+662 SAFYNPSLGTDESNRNKARWFPCT
-672 WYFFQKGG
+672 KGG
-680 EFRKWYG
+680 PFRKRYG
-687 NLEHVVNWREDGRE
+687 NLEYALDWEDDGRRLR
-701 IKYWVTHNPRD
+701 KFPGCDNAG
-712 PKTTSWSRRIFNTH
+712 TSYFFQLGCTWST
-726 LYFKDGISWSVIS
+726 IS
-739 SSLISFRWIDSRAM
+739 SSKISLRLTPKGCTYEHCGSAMFSQDINALISCAALQNSSIGDQVHSILSPSLSFREASVGNFPLALPDNLDSIVKLATSN
-753 ISNAAGGLFDMS
+753 IS
-765 DTGCFSSDLLYTLAA
+765 Y
-780 FNTSQWAMV
+780 
-789 FNLFNPTLN
+789 
-798 FSSGIISKA
+798 SKT
-807 PLPLNGSA
+807 
-815 EKESVISIAQQCVHL
+815 
-830 SQLDWDTRETSCDF
+830 DWDSQETSWGF
-844 KRNALL
+844 KRNPLV

>member
-32 GAGRAQWPAG
+32 EAGRAQWPAG

-55 RARRDRLMAEAAAA
+55 RARRDRLMAAAAAA

-121 DLPLASLDRAAYLER
+121 DLPLANLDRAAYLER

-174 KGLLARGEHNVLQH
+174 KGLLARGEHNVVQH
-188 LVEDVPEDSWEDVEA
+188 LVEDVPEASWKDVEA

-226 TVEDI
+226 AAEDI

-255 WMLNNPDSPLKQR
+255 WMLNNPESPLRDK

-278 HEDFLRISGP
+278 HEDFLRVSGP
-288 EEITFLDP
+288 EEITFCDP

-309 LLTEMYREHG
+309 LLTEMYRERG

-328 ILESNLFGYEIDPRA
+328 ILEGNLSGYEIDPRA

-361 WLSRGVAADVRVLQ
+361 WLTRGVTADVRVLGNIQ
-375 SIKIDQD
+375 IDRD

-390 RERPQ
+390 REKPQ
-395 PLDALERL
+395 LLGALEHL

-423 LMHSLSDDLFVAKAQ
+423 LMHALSGDLFVAKAQ
-438 DSVKE
+438 DGVKD
-443 AHDTCEAL
+443 AHDACEAL

-477 IKKSYPDSCRDLCTA
+477 IKKRYPDSCRDLCTA
-492 FIERGYKLAKDRGYA
+492 FIERGYKLAKERGYA

-522 RMRERM
+522 KMRERM
-528 IERAG
+528 IERTG
-533 IVSMAHIGPRAFD
+533 IVTVAHIGPRAFD
-546 AIGGEVVNVTAAI
+546 AIGGEVVNVTAAV
-559 LHNAPMAGEGSYIR
+559 LYNATLSGEGSYIR
-573 LVDVAGSEPKRA
+573 LVDIAGSEPKRA
-585 ALLEAVQ
+585 ALLEAIQ
-592 NPGCGWFYRADASSF
+592 NPDCGWFHRADASTF

-615 AYWVGNGIRNIINSE
+615 AYWASEAVHSAFKKGESLNKYANVRQGLKTGDNDSFLRHWHEVSLDKSSIGNGKKWFPCNKGGQFRLWYGNNWYFINWENDGFALKNFTDCNGKLRSRPQNLSYQFKEGLTYTNISSGRFGIRYCPEGFAFDAAGSMIFPVGVCPKTLLGFLA
-630 NRSSTRFEVGSGLST
+630 SSTCCAFNSFLSPTLSFEVGDIAKIPFLATKADDSISEKVDSAIRLSK
-645 GDNERFLRYHWE
+645 
-657 VSSSE
+657 
-662 LSADGITPAK
+662 AD
-672 WYFFQKGG
+672 WDSQ
-680 EFRKWYG
+680 E
-687 NLEHVVNWREDGRE
+687 
-701 IKYWVTHNPRD
+701 
-712 PKTTSWSRRIFNTH
+712 TSW
-726 LYFKDGISWSVIS
+726 
-739 SSLISFRWIDSRAM
+739 
-753 ISNAAGGLFDMS
+753 
-765 DTGCFSSDLLYTLAA
+765 
-780 FNTSQWAMV
+780 
-789 FNLFNPTLN
+789 
-798 FSSGIISKA
+798 
-807 PLPLNGSA
+807 
-815 EKESVISIAQQCVHL
+815 
-830 SQLDWDTRETSCDF
+830 DF
-844 KRNALL
+844 KRNPLL

>member
-13 ARQELVGAV
+13 ARQELVDAV

-32 GAGRAQWPAG
+32 EAGRAQWPAG

-121 DLPLASLDRAAYLER
+121 DLPLANLDRAAYLER

-174 KGLLARGEHNVLQH
+174 KGLLARGEHNVIQH
-188 LVEDVPEDSWEDVEA
+188 LVEDVPEASWEDVEA

-226 TVEDI
+226 AAEDI

-255 WMLNNPDSPLKQR
+255 WMLNNPESPLKQR

-278 HEDFLRISGP
+278 HEDFLRVSGP

-309 LLTEMYREHG
+309 LLTEMYRERG

-328 ILESNLFGYEIDPRA
+328 ILESNLSGYEIDPRA

-361 WLSRGVAADVRVLQ
+361 WLTRGVTADVRVLGNIQ
-375 SIKIDQD
+375 IDRD

-390 RERPQ
+390 REKPQ
-395 PLDALERL
+395 LLGALEHL

-423 LMHSLSDDLFVAKAQ
+423 LMHALSGDLFAAKAQ
-438 DSVKE
+438 DGVKD
-443 AHDTCEAL
+443 AHDACKAL

-477 IKKSYPDSCRDLCTA
+477 IKKRYPDSCRDLCTA
-492 FIERGYKLAKDRGYA
+492 FIERGYKLAKERGYA

-522 RMRERM
+522 KMRERM

-546 AIGGEVVNVTAAI
+546 AIGGEVVNVTAAV
-559 LHNAPMAGEGSYIR
+559 LHNAPLAGEGSYIR
-573 LVDVAGSEPKRA
+573 LVDIAGSEPKRA
-585 ALLEAVQ
+585 ALLEAIQ
-592 NPGCGWFYRADASSF
+592 NPDCGWFHRADASTF
-607 HDIPGSPI
+607 HDIPGAPI
-615 AYWVGNGIRNIINSE
+615 AYWASE
-630 NRSSTRFEVGSGLST
+630 NAVNIFKSDRKMEGPGSVRSGMQT
-645 GDNERFLRYHWE
+645 GNNDLFLRYWFE
-657 VSSSE
+657 PSYPRIKFNLSSLEESE
-662 LSADGITPAK
+662 TMGEK
-672 WYFFQKGG
+672 WVPQPKGG
-680 EFRKWYG
+680 SYRKWYG
-687 NLEHVVNWREDGRE
+687 NFEYVVNFGNGGKDLRDYPGTSIIKNPSFYFKEGFSWSHTTSLDFSARYLPTGCIFNVEAPSFFPNNHDLLNIALGYSNSSLFSTLFGFISQTMHYMAGDIARMPFPSISTEDGQ
-701 IKYWVTHNPRD
+701 
-712 PKTTSWSRRIFNTH
+712 
-726 LYFKDGISWSVIS
+726 IS
-739 SSLISFRWIDSRAM
+739 SLVNSNIS
-753 ISNAAGGLFDMS
+753 
-765 DTGCFSSDLLYTLAA
+765 
-780 FNTSQWAMV
+780 
-789 FNLFNPTLN
+789 
-798 FSSGIISKA
+798 ISKA
-807 PLPLNGSA
+807 
-815 EKESVISIAQQCVHL
+815 
-830 SQLDWDTRETSCDF
+830 DWDSQETSWDF
-844 KRNALL
+844 KRNPLV

>member
-13 ARQELVGAV
+13 ARQELVDAV

-32 GAGRAQWPAG
+32 EAGRAQWPAG

-55 RARRDRLMAEAAAA
+55 RTRRDRLMAGAATA

-101 GRALSAADGSFAP
+101 GRALSAADGSFDP

-121 DLPLASLDRAAYLER
+121 DLPLEHLDRAAYLER
-136 AAESDDEGAFR
+136 AAESDDDGAFR

-174 KGLLARGEHNVLQH
+174 KGLLARGEHNVIQH

-226 TVEDI
+226 AAEDI

-255 WMLNNPDSPLKQR
+255 WMLNNPESPLRVK

-278 HEDFLRISGP
+278 HEDFLRVSSP

-309 LLTEMYREHG
+309 LLTEMYRERG
-319 WRDRDIARS
+319 WRERDIARS
-328 ILESNLFGYEIDPRA
+328 ILESNLTGYEIDPRA

-361 WLSRGVAADVRVLQ
+361 WLSCGVSADVRVLSNIELDEEQ
-375 SIKIDQD
+375 LPETYVKRELADAIRHLGEVGSLLDPSPAD
-382 ALDPASAL
+382 LAALDAAIADAGAADLLGATL
-390 RERPQ
+390 RGQ
-395 PLDALERL
+395 LLEARGQL
-403 GEIGSLFE
+403 
-411 PSPDDMGALKAE
+411 
-423 LMHSLSDDLFVAKAQ
+423 
-438 DSVKE
+438 
-443 AHDTCEAL
+443 EAL

-477 IKKSYPDSCRDLCTA
+477 IKKHYPDSCRDLCTA
-492 FIERGYKLAKDRGYA
+492 FIERGMSMAKGAKLVSMITAS
-507 AMVTMQSWMFLGSFE
+507 SWMFISSFE
-522 RMRERM
+522 SFRKKLLSRARITSM
-528 IERAG
+528 IQQSTHG
-533 IVSMAHIGPRAFD
+533 FPY
-546 AIGGEVVNVTAAI
+546 VTVPTTMFV
-559 LHNAPMAGEGSYIR
+559 LQLDSQNTTGCYIR
-573 LVDVAGSEPKRA
+573 LEDFDRPQWQKPKA
-585 ALLEAVQ
+585 LEAVRD
-592 NPGCGWFYRADASSF
+592 PDCGWFYRADASSF

-615 AYWVGNGIRNIINSE
+615 AYWASEAMHEAFRKGAPFKEIAHPRVGMQ
-630 NRSSTRFEVGSGLST
+630 T
-645 GDNERFLRYHWE
+645 GKNDRFLRLWWE
-657 VSSSE
+657 IPAADFSKQSASE
-662 LSADGITPAK
+662 DEFKKTGCK
-672 WYFFQKGG
+672 WAPYNKGG
-680 EFRKWYG
+680 SFRKWYG
-687 NLEHVVNWREDGRE
+687 NLDYVVLWKNEGEAIKALDEGESRCFSILPVNKRFVKSITWTDITSSGTHFRLRPIGSLYDIKGMSCFPDSTMENAILSFSNSSVAAKMLGILAPTMNNQVGDIGKLPILE
-701 IKYWVTHNPRD
+701 IQSDDLSRINSMVANLVKLSQADWD
-712 PKTTSWSRRIFNTH
+712 SQETSW
-726 LYFKDGISWSVIS
+726 
-739 SSLISFRWIDSRAM
+739 
-753 ISNAAGGLFDMS
+753 
-765 DTGCFSSDLLYTLAA
+765 
-780 FNTSQWAMV
+780 
-789 FNLFNPTLN
+789 
-798 FSSGIISKA
+798 
-807 PLPLNGSA
+807 
-815 EKESVISIAQQCVHL
+815 
-830 SQLDWDTRETSCDF
+830 DF
-844 KRNALL
+844 KRNPLI

>member
-13 ARQELVGAV
+13 ARQELVDAV
-22 RRGMVQLGVD
+22 MRGMVQLGVD
-32 GAGRAQWPAG
+32 EAGRGQWPAG
-42 SEAVAGRALSPEE
+42 SEAVAGRALSPGE
-55 RARRDRLMAEAAAA
+55 RTRRDCLMAEAAAA

-121 DLPLASLDRAAYLER
+121 DLPLANLDRAAYLER
-136 AAESDDEGAFR
+136 AAKSDDEGAFR

-174 KGLLARGEHNVLQH
+174 KGLLARGEHNVIQH
-188 LVEDVPEDSWEDVEA
+188 LVEDVPEASWEDVEA

-226 TVEDI
+226 AAEDI

-255 WMLNNPDSPLKQR
+255 WMLNNPESPLRDK
-268 MEFYIEPDAE
+268 MEFYIEPGAE
-278 HEDFLRISGP
+278 HEDFLRVSGP

-309 LLTEMYREHG
+309 LLTEMYRERG

-328 ILESNLFGYEIDPRA
+328 ILESNLSGYEIDPRA

-361 WLSRGVAADVRVLQ
+361 WLTRGVTADVRVLGNIELDEEQ
-375 SIKIDQD
+375 LPETYVKRELADAIRHLGEVGSLLDPGEAD
-382 ALDPASAL
+382 LAALDAAIADAGAADLLGSAL
-390 RERPQ
+390 RGQ
-395 PLDALERL
+395 LLEARGQL
-403 GEIGSLFE
+403 
-411 PSPDDMGALKAE
+411 
-423 LMHSLSDDLFVAKAQ
+423 
-438 DSVKE
+438 
-443 AHDTCEAL
+443 EAL

-477 IKKSYPDSCRDLCTA
+477 IKKRYPDSCRDLCTA
-492 FIERGYKLAKDRGYA
+492 FIERGYKLAKERGYA

-522 RMRERM
+522 KMRERM

-546 AIGGEVVNVTAAI
+546 AIGGEVVNVTAAV
-559 LHNAPMAGEGSYIR
+559 LHNAPLAGEGSYIR

-585 ALLEAVQ
+585 ALLEAIQ
-592 NPGCGWFYRADASSF
+592 NPDCGRFHRADASTF

-615 AYWVGNGIRNIINSE
+615 AYWASEAMHEAFRKGAPFKEIAHPRVGMQ
-630 NRSSTRFEVGSGLST
+630 T
-645 GDNERFLRYHWE
+645 GKNDRFLRLWWE
-657 VSSSE
+657 IPAADFSKQSASE
-662 LSADGITPAK
+662 DEFKKTGCK
-672 WYFFQKGG
+672 WAPYNKGG
-680 EFRKWYG
+680 SFRKWYG
-687 NLEHVVNWREDGRE
+687 NLDYVVLWKNEGEAIKALDEGESRCFSILPVNKRFVKSITWTDITSSGTHFRLRPIGSLYDIKGMSCFPDSTMENAILSFSNSSVAAKMLGILAPTMNNQVGDIGKLPILE
-701 IKYWVTHNPRD
+701 IQSDDLSRINSMVANLVKLSQADWD
-712 PKTTSWSRRIFNTH
+712 SQETSW
-726 LYFKDGISWSVIS
+726 
-739 SSLISFRWIDSRAM
+739 
-753 ISNAAGGLFDMS
+753 
-765 DTGCFSSDLLYTLAA
+765 
-780 FNTSQWAMV
+780 
-789 FNLFNPTLN
+789 
-798 FSSGIISKA
+798 
-807 PLPLNGSA
+807 
-815 EKESVISIAQQCVHL
+815 
-830 SQLDWDTRETSCDF
+830 DF
-844 KRNALL
+844 KRNPLI